1 MPTVEAVPAPAET
14 ARSRRW
20 YSHPLNRGAAY
31 RLARAFAGALPRTGR
46 HMLAA
51 ALGRMACRCLR
62 AEREHVRWNLQRV
75 VPQADPRRLD
85 ATVTRVFRNFGCI
98 FADLLTINRGPAEG
112 LRHYLGGVRGEEHL
126 AEAMA
131 PARGVIVATAHLGN
145 WELGGRLLVAAR
157 GRPTHVVLA
166 AEEDPAVEA
175 FLRRSTPGMRFVTL
189 RHPTTSLALLAAL
202 RRNEIVAVQGDRA
215 TGGPSD
221 VRLPFF
227 RAPSAFPVG
236 PFRLAAA
243 SGAPVLP
250 VFCVLAE
257 DARYRIYLEAPI
269 WVERGGEVSGL
280 ERLVTVLERY
290 LADFPDQWFAFYDVW
305 ESSREPA

>member
-1 MPTVEAVPAPAET
+1 MPTLQTVPALVDPL
-14 ARSRRW
+14 RSRRW

-31 RLARAFAGALPRTGR
+31 RLARLCARALPRPGR
-46 HMLAA
+46 HAMAA
-51 ALGRMACRCLR
+51 ALARIARRCLG
-62 AEREHVRWNLQRV
+62 AERENVRRNLQRV
-75 VPQADPRRLD
+75 LPHADRRRLD
-85 ATVTRVFRNFGCI
+85 ATVTRLFRNFGCI

-112 LRHYLGGVRGEEHL
+112 LRHYLGGVQGEEHL
-126 AEAMA
+126 TDAMA
-131 PARGVIVATAHLGN
+131 HARGLIVATAHLGN

-166 AEEDPAVEA
+166 TEEHPSVEA
-175 FLRRSTPGMRFVTL
+175 FLRRSTTGMRFVTL
-189 RHPTTSLALLAAL
+189 GHPATALTLLAAL

-221 VRLPFF
+221 VLIPFF
-227 RAPSAFPVG
+227 RAPAAFPIG

-257 DARYRIYLEAPI
+257 DAKYRVYLEAPI
-269 WVERGGEVSGL
+269 WVERGGEERGL
-280 ERLVTVLERY
+280 GQLVTVLERY
-290 LADFPDQWFAFYDVW
+290 LGDFPDQWFAFYDVW
-305 ESSREPA
+305 EVSRESA